1 MTSPTNHRRPS
12 GRFRA
17 LRLTVAFFAAAVTV
31 ASTGVAGQAA
41 DPTPPTEAM
50 TENYYAVGDRL
61 DVAVPVEGDVVVAGR
76 EVAITNMVWGDV
88 LAAGWRLS
96 FTGETPDDVRVIGQE
111 VRLDAAI
118 NGDLAAAAVRLIVG
132 AKTHVTGRAWLTGQ
146 TLQVDGR
153 FDRELRIAGGVV
165 RLGGEMQQ
173 PVTVIAEQL
182 EILSSARLLAP
193 LTYKSPVPATIAA
206 GATIAGP
213 IAYERISQDEA
224 RQSRSWVSISSLLFI
239 MHLLIAGLLLVLG
252 TPRLPAAVVGIMRE
266 LPGRSLVVGS
276 ALLVTVPV
284 MVVILLISVIGTP
297 LGVVVGAAYFAA
309 LFIGIVVTAFYV
321 GELEA
326 RLLKAERI
334 ATQGQQALVLLAGV
348 LTLAVL
354 RSVPVLGTF
363 VVFVSVLFGLG
374 ALSVWAYKLSSP
386 APAGSPA

>member
-1 MTSPTNHRRPS
+1 
-12 GRFRA
+12 
-17 LRLTVAFFAAAVTV
+17 
-31 ASTGVAGQAA
+31 
-41 DPTPPTEAM
+41 
-50 TENYYAVGDRL
+50 
-61 DVAVPVEGDVVVAGR
+61 
-76 EVAITNMVWGDV
+76 
-88 LAAGWRLS
+88 
-96 FTGETPDDVRVIGQE
+96 
-111 VRLDAAI
+111 
-118 NGDLAAAAVRLIVG
+118 
-132 AKTHVTGRAWLTGQ
+132 
-146 TLQVDGR
+146 
-153 FDRELRIAGGVV
+153 
-165 RLGGEMQQ
+165 
-173 PVTVIAEQL
+173 
-182 EILSSARLLAP
+182 
-193 LTYKSPVPATIAA
+193 
-206 GATIAGP
+206 
-213 IAYERISQDEA
+213 
-224 RQSRSWVSISSLLFI
+224 
-239 MHLLIAGLLLVLG
+239 
-252 TPRLPAAVVGIMRE
+252 VVGIMRE